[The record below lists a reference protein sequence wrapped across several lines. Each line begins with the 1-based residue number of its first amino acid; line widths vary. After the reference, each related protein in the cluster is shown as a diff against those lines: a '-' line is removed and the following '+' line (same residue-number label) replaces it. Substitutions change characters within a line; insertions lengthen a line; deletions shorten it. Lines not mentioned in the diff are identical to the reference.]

1 MNEQEQEE
9 KNLCLAAPQ
18 GAVFFLPF
26 LMREAVFTAF
36 YQKGSGIDM
45 RENRLVLEEMKNVDP
60 GEVDRSKL
68 VQIGDVKV
76 DPKKKKDERIADF
89 VRQIKNPYCYLDGKT
104 VVKISFSDTDR
115 TIEDCI
121 SDYLRGA

>member
-1 MNEQEQEE
+1 
-9 KNLCLAAPQ
+9 
-18 GAVFFLPF
+18 
-26 LMREAVFTAF
+26 
-36 YQKGSGIDM
+36 M
-45 RENRLVLEEMKNVDP
+45 RENRLVSEEMRNVDP
-60 GEVDRSKL
+60 GIVDRSKL

-76 DPKKKKDERIADF
+76 DPRKKKEERIVDF

>member
-1 MNEQEQEE
+1 M
-9 KNLCLAAPQ
+9 
-18 GAVFFLPF
+18 
-26 LMREAVFTAF
+26 T
-36 YQKGSGIDM
+36 
-45 RENRLVLEEMKNVDP
+45 LEEMKRVEP
-60 GEVDRSKL
+60 CKVDRSKL
-68 VQIGDVKV
+68 VQIRDVKV

-89 VRQIKNPYCYLDGKT
+89 VRQIKNPNCYLDGKT